1 VTTHAPE
8 SPRPQAEAN
17 LARLLLHARRCQHIT
32 RRLAD
37 DELTE
42 WDQAHRRIDELLDV
56 VVGA

>member
-1 VTTHAPE
+1 MTTDN
-8 SPRPQAEAN
+8 PRPQAEASLVE
-17 LARLLLHARRCQHIT
+17 LARYARRCQYLVH
-32 RRLAD
+32 RLED